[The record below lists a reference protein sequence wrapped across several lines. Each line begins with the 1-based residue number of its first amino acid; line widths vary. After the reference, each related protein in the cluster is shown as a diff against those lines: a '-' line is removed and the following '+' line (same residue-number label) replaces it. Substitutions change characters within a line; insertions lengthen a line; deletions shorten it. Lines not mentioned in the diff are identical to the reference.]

1 MNISDAFTPKRLNC
15 DSDENSKH
23 LKWVKELVG
32 STKGP
37 CENQAANLRS
47 YRFLKA
53 WNNAKSARRTNE
65 ANRPNKRQKNDVER
79 EWHSKQKHSLG
90 HKREERK
97 KSFVHARFA
106 ISCFERFH
114 SWPTEYNGS
123 PFMDQAC
130 DASGY
135 KFLVLSVVVFSCPTR
150 ETRREI
156 KECRRNCARNGGIC
170 QTTNEH

>member
-1 MNISDAFTPKRLNC
+1 MNISDAFTPRRLNC
-15 DSDENSKH
+15 DSGETSKH
-23 LKWVKELVG
+23 LKWVKELVV

-37 CENQAANLRS
+37 WENQAANLRS

-79 EWHSKQKHSLG
+79 EWHSKQKTFPG
-90 HKREERK
+90 TQEKRKE

-135 KFLVLSVVVFSCPTR
+135 KFLVLSVVVFSCP
-150 ETRREI
+150 
-156 KECRRNCARNGGIC
+156 ARNP
-170 QTTNEH
+170 ERDKKMS